1 MKLLIKNGRV
11 VHPVTSAV
19 LLQNLLVEDGKVS
32 LLERSLDV
40 EADQVINASGLVV
53 CPGLVDMHVH
63 LRDPGLTYKEDIL
76 TGSAA
81 MVAGK

>member
-11 VHPVTSAV
+11 VHPVTNAV
-19 LLQNLLVEDGKVS
+19 LIQDLLVEDGKVS
-32 LLERSLDV
+32 LLERGLEG

-63 LRDPGLTYKEDIL
+63 LRDPGLT
-76 TGSAA
+76 
-81 MVAGK
+81 